1 MHTSQAPIGSGFGPA
16 TTAHDIVEHC
26 DLSGKVA
33 IVTGGYAGMGL
44 AITKALI
51 STGATVVAPRA
62 SRKALKAL
70 GSMKGAEVETLDLM
84 GPGSVDGFVRR
95 FWRPNDRCISW

>member
-16 TTAHDIVEHC
+16 TAAHDIVEHC

-44 AITKALI
+44 EITKALI
-51 STGATVVAPRA
+51 CAGVHEGCGGGDAR
-62 SRKALKAL
+62 LD
-70 GSMKGAEVETLDLM
+70 GSGI
-84 GPGSVDGFVRR
+84 G
-95 FWRPNDRCISW
+95 